1 MPSQVLEYPEG
12 FKAEVTFG
20 PSIAG
25 TADEY
30 ELRFT
35 RRALERI
42 KERLGLEATEELI
55 QPDIDESNEFWR
67 KVLAENKGGDFK
79 PARIELSVKG
89 LKMDEFLPWFRN
101 RCQRKVPYM
110 LAGQPE
116 HWVVQSDEAG
126 NEKVIENLGP
136 WVSRFFI
143 KFEPASQPFQLRDMY
158 EDFPLRLTGY
168 GHTDDGSING
178 YVLHQFR
185 PHAEGSGFDVN
196 LCIYFPASAP
206 EILFEQH
213 RQHLVVEFTNWT
225 RRCYRELKIEKIQI

>member
-1 MPSQVLEYPEG
+1 MPSQVLGYPTG
-12 FKAEVTFG
+12 FSTEVTAG

-30 ELRFT
+30 ELRFA

-42 KERLGLEATEELI
+42 KSHLGLEATEKLV
-55 QPDIDESNEFWR
+55 QPDIDESNRFWQR
-67 KVLAENKGGDFK
+67 VLAENTTGEFK

-89 LKMDEFLPWFRN
+89 ITMEEFLPWFRN
-101 RCQRKVPYM
+101 RCQRNVSNM

-116 HWVVQSDEAG
+116 HWVVSADEQG

-143 KFEPASQPFQLRDMY
+143 KFEAPSQPFQLNDIR
-158 EDFPLRLTGY
+158 EDFPLRMTGY

-185 PHAEGSGFDVN
+185 PHTDGSGFDVN

-206 EILFEQH
+206 EVLFEQH

-225 RRCYRELKIEKIQI
+225 RHCYRELKVEGIQM

>member
-1 MPSQVLEYPEG
+1 MPSQVLDYPAG
-12 FKAEVTFG
+12 FSANVTIG

-25 TADEY
+25 TSDEY
-30 ELRFT
+30 ELRFA
-35 RRALERI
+35 RRGLERI
-42 KERLGLEATEELI
+42 KDRLGLEAIEKLI

-67 KVLAENKGGDFK
+67 KVLAENVTGEFK
-79 PARIELSVKG
+79 PARIELSVEG
-89 LKMDEFLPWFRN
+89 LTMNEFLPWFRN
-101 RCQRKVPYM
+101 RCQKKVPYM

-116 HWVVQSDEAG
+116 HWLVLSDEHG

-143 KFEPASQPFQLRDMY
+143 KFEAPSQPFQKRDMY
-158 EDFPLRLTGY
+158 EDFTLKLSGY
-168 GHTDDGSING
+168 GHTDDGLING

-185 PHAEGSGFDVN
+185 PHADGSGFDAN

-225 RRCYRELKIEKIQI
+225 RHCYRELKVENIRI